1 MLNENAIDE
10 AIDSGKREIHDAINA
25 KSILSLRLRR
35 QIWRAMVDPEDA
47 DATYRRRV
55 ILQVLCVRRVQHLWD
70 RAFPNDGRV
79 EEMMAI
85 TEQLIRR
92 QISPEEAELR
102 SDDFL
107 NEIYDEVE
115 NYDSITQPAVYVA
128 DASVHTVVSACYR
141 NPDYNT
147 SSTTTDDDELLPDS
161 LEPSYACAS
170 AAAGALNWQPVEE
183 TDVAARRAFWL
194 WYLDEAIPA
203 ALAS

>member
-10 AIDSGKREIHDAINA
+10 AIDRGKREIHDAANI
-25 KSILSLRLRR
+25 KGILSLRLRR
-35 QIWRAMVDPEDA
+35 KIWRAMVDPEDA

-55 ILQVLCVRRVQHLWD
+55 MLQVLCVRQVQHLWD

-85 TEQLIRR
+85 AEQLIRQ

-115 NYDSITQPAVYVA
+115 NYNSITQPAVYVA
-128 DASVHTVVSACYR
+128 DASIHTVVSACYR

-170 AAAGALNWQPVEE
+170 AAAGALNWQPIKD
-183 TDVAARRAFWL
+183 TDVAARREYWS
-194 WYLDEAIPA
+194 WYLDEAIPTV
-203 ALAS
+203 LAG